1 MRKFIVLLFITVFVS
16 AGSVFAMG
24 FNLNVGTKNNVDSAA
39 VITDSNSIMLST
51 SMSNQYFLEALANL
65 EEATGNAQGSE
76 KLNATLNLL
85 KANKDNLDI
94 NKQANTEIVGAINE
108 LNSIDLK
115 SKIKST
121 KAPVAVANAI
131 LSIGGGVIADG
142 IIVNRSTKLAS
153 SLATLVANPSNLMGG
168 NAGQLKAAVTAMQFV
183 SSALPGQITG
193 MQTLSSKLNNYAT
206 ANNIVLPSKEQMLAL
221 SQQII
226 K

>member
-16 AGSVFAMG
+16 AGSAFAMG

-39 VITDSNSIMLST
+39 VITDSNSIMVST